1 MKVTIKVPDMTCNHC
16 KMTIQNSVN
25 SVNDVQNVEVN
36 LDNKLVEITG
46 NFEVSDVVSAIQNSG
61 YTAEQ
66 ILNIQ

>member
-25 SVNDVQNVEVN
+25 SVNNVQNVEVN

>member
-46 NFEVSDVVSAIQNSG
+46 NFEVGDVVSAIQNSG